1 VVYERAV
8 CLGIR
13 IGRICRYMFYIF
25 GLFWFGMRLG
35 RWVVCFVVVL
45 VLLVF
50 GLWLVRAVLPSQ
62 IDDVNPLMGCSVD
75 ELEMADVY
83 FVVPVYDGV
92 EIDGEWCE
100 GILGKGKEVAL
111 HGVYHSYEEFG
122 VGRDREYLD
131 YGVGV
136 FKECFGFAPERFKPP
151 QIAWDSEND
160 WIRGVLDVELF
171 WNQVFHKV
179 YHCGDSGVFPNW
191 VIGVF

>member
-1 VVYERAV
+1 
-8 CLGIR
+8 
-13 IGRICRYMFYIF
+13 MFYIF
-25 GLFWFGMRLG
+25 GFFWFGMRLG
-35 RWVVCFVVVL
+35 RWVVVVL

-136 FKECFGFAPERFKPP
+136 FEECFGFAPERFKPP